1 MVFLSRYEE
10 RLVELHSV
18 IAELTRQLESKCKS
32 QIQEESGEEDDDD
45 EDKDLTHTEKSS
57 LQGSEGIVSGSAD
70 LELDSRTSTDILD
83 ARAVEV
89 RTYFTYN

>member
-1 MVFLSRYEE
+1 MSGFFRYEE

-18 IAELTRQLESKCKS
+18 IAELTRQLESKSKAR
-32 QIQEESGEEDDDD
+32 IQEESCEEDPEEDD
-45 EDKDLTHTEKSS
+45 EDKDLTQTEKSS
-57 LQGSEGIVSGSAD
+57 QGSEGVVSGSAD

-89 RTYFTYN
+89 K